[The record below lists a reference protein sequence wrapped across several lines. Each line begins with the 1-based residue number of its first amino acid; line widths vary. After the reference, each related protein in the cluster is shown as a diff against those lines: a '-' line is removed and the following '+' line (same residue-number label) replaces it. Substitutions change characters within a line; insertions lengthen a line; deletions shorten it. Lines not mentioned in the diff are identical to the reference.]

1 MKKRLSAVL
10 SVMLVMMMLVS
21 ACGNSD
27 KANTETITAE
37 TTESTEQA
45 SEDTTL
51 QTDDTESNYLETQDS
66 AENTTSSL
74 ATEENTTKKT
84 EEPTTKVVESEEPT
98 TEEASTSG
106 SNVNEDY
113 KPVTMAFVGD
123 MYLSDKLYS
132 NYTKSGLTG
141 FLGQSILDIFQ
152 KTDIMIANHEYVATD
167 LPEEA
172 KDTQQLYN
180 FKSPV
185 AREIL
190 WKEMGVDIVSLANN
204 HAMDYGEQSLLD
216 CLDALDAIGIA
227 RIGAGKNL
235 ADALK
240 ADIRIVNGKKI
251 AVLAASRFIVSWEWY
266 AQTNKPGVMTT
277 YESTDRYKM
286 MKDEIKRLKEE
297 EKCDIVAVYVHFG
310 QEKSYELTSN
320 QPVIAHGYIDAG
332 ADFVIGSHAHNLQ
345 GIEIYKGAPI
355 YYNLGNFLFS
365 NYVSDT
371 MVVNIAINADNSV
384 STRITP
390 CVSKQYS
397 VQEATGTK
405 AQEIYDFIESISVNV
420 RIDENGNVTE
430 KVE

>member
-1 MKKRLSAVL
+1 MRLSAVL

-21 ACGNSD
+21 ACGNSE

-45 SEDTTL
+45 SEDTTI
-51 QTDDTESNYLETQDS
+51 QTDETESNYLETQDS

-74 ATEENTTKKT
+74 ETEENTTKKT

-106 SNVNEDY
+106 SNVNGDY

-297 EKCDIVAVYVHFG
+297 E
-310 QEKSYELTSN
+310 
-320 QPVIAHGYIDAG
+320 
-332 ADFVIGSHAHNLQ
+332 
-345 GIEIYKGAPI
+345 
-355 YYNLGNFLFS
+355 
-365 NYVSDT
+365 
-371 MVVNIAINADNSV
+371 
-384 STRITP
+384 
-390 CVSKQYS
+390 
-397 VQEATGTK
+397 
-405 AQEIYDFIESISVNV
+405 
-420 RIDENGNVTE
+420 
-430 KVE
+430 